1 MLFPFVSRL
10 LRLVALLVLAS
21 TASAACAQSAVSTSD
36 DYAVPTYNVYMGR
49 DGAQAAPDSGERD
62 ERGIRGGLRMPSDRL
77 ALQAAPTADA
87 QQIAA
92 QRDAAIDSP
101 SGGWSVNAMRHEPTN
116 WRLRATRRKRRP
128 VPRTISWP

>member
-1 MLFPFVSRL
+1 MLMPFVSRL
-10 LRLVALLVLAS
+10 VRLVALLVLAS
-21 TASAACAQSAVSTSD
+21 MASAAWAQSDVRTSD
-36 DYAVPTYNVYMGR
+36 DYAAPTYNVYVGR
-49 DGAQAAPDSGERD
+49 DGAQAAPDSGVS
-62 ERGIRGGLRMPSDRL
+62 GIRGGLRTPSNKL
-77 ALQAAPTADA
+77 ALQAVPTADA